1 MDRSHLQRN
10 KMKPELQAYL
20 QSLTPSVQTKID
32 NAIDKGECD
41 VLKLNEFFNQMNL
54 ASTKSKAIVIDE

>member
-41 VLKLNEFFNQMNL
+41 VGKLNEIFNAYDL
-54 ASTKSKAIVIDE
+54 